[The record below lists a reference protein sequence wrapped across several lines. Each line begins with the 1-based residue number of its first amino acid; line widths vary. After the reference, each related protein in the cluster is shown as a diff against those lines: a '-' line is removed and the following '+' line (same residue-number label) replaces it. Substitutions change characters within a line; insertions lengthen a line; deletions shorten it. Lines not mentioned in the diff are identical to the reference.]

1 MPAIIH
7 KQYLDSTK
15 VYIKLNKIH
24 RLAYHYAMLFRFH
37 EGIYKTKLFL
47 QLHFFSAQKFRF
59 HEGIYKTENVPN
71 TFNPQAYLDS
81 TKVYIKLYTFVK
93 FSSMPA
99 HLDSTKVY
107 IKLKLI

>member
-24 RLAYHYAMLFRFH
+24 RLAYHYAML
-37 EGIYKTKLFL
+37 
-47 QLHFFSAQKFRF
+47 FRF